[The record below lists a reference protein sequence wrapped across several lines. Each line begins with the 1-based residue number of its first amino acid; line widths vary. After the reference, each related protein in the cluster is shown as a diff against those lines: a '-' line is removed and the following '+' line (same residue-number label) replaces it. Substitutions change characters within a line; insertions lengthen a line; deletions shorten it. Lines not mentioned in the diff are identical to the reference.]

1 MWAASRSPGGSVC
14 TFWFCQTCGFGCRV
28 RNRCPYSSCT
38 FCMRG
43 PWRLLLRWLPWDCQL
58 TPASLLLPCFLWGGP
73 WVAAEELGLPLCVC
87 VGDWLIQSS
96 LRSVWGS
103 IEGDSLGMRLD
114 VLLASPSCGRLVVG
128 CLLLRPFPLGG
139 LIAPPS
145 FPWRGAGGRAG
156 GYLPQP
162 QLPPAL
168 LFNLRPNRA
177 VGESGKQNVGDQQ
190 TSKPATTSSSR
201 PVRRMAT

>member
-1 MWAASRSPGGSVC
+1 MPPSSSAPVGLPPALASQLLP
-14 TFWFCQTCGFGCRV
+14 
-28 RNRCPYSSCT
+28 
-38 FCMRG
+38 
-43 PWRLLLRWLPWDCQL
+43 RLLWGWPW
-58 TPASLLLPCFLWGGP
+58 A
-73 WVAAEELGLPLCVC
+73 AAEELGLPLCVC
-87 VGDWLIQSS
+87 AGVWLIESL
-96 LRSVWGS
+96 LRSAWGS
-103 IEGDSLGMRLD
+103 NEGDSFGMRLD

-139 LIAPPS
+139 LIDPPS
-145 FPWRGAGGRAG
+145 IPWRGAGGRAG

-190 TSKPATTSSSR
+190 TSKPNQPTMHSSVLVRKACIPSR
-201 PVRRMAT
+201 P